1 MFMFVEKRKTQKSDR
16 CKMREKAAF
25 NHFVV
30 KAALDRP
37 LKESIFLAASS
48 KLEIHSLA
56 LCRFLT
62 QRVKL
67 CTERKASEL

>member
-1 MFMFVEKRKTQKSDR
+1 
-16 CKMREKAAF
+16 MREEAAF

-37 LKESIFLAASS
+37 LMKAFSLTAYG
-48 KLEIHSLA
+48 KLETRSLA

-62 QRVKL
+62 QAV
-67 CTERKASEL
+67 

>member
-1 MFMFVEKRKTQKSDR
+1 MQKSDR
-16 CKMREKAAF
+16 CKMREEAAF

-37 LKESIFLAASS
+37 LMKALSLTAYG
-48 KLEIHSLA
+48 KLETRSLA

-62 QRVKL
+62 QAV
-67 CTERKASEL
+67 